1 MRDIMRNLPGSLGH
15 GEFYI
20 VIIYVPERTY
30 IFLSLK
36 GLKSPIVKGN
46 EYTRT
51 WLTQDIQKIYL
62 KLKKIQI

>member
-36 GLKSPIVKGN
+36 GLKSPIVMVMN
-46 EYTRT
+46 
-51 WLTQDIQKIYL
+51 IQGL
-62 KLKKIQI
+62 G